1 MGDLNQVTLIGRLG
15 RDPEV
20 RTFDNGSKVANLRIA
35 TSDQWKDRDTGEK
48 REQTEWH
55 SIAVFGP
62 LVDTVEKYLKKGA
75 RVAVQGALRT
85 RKWQDQSG
93 ADRYSTEVVLQGF
106 KSHLQIID
114 WPDSDNREQSQRDAY
129 GSLPGNQ
136 DNYGSDYPPADDEI
150 PF

>member
-62 LVDTVEKYLKKGA
+62 LVDTV
-75 RVAVQGALRT
+75 Q
-85 RKWQDQSG
+85 
-93 ADRYSTEVVLQGF
+93 
-106 KSHLQIID
+106 
-114 WPDSDNREQSQRDAY
+114 
-129 GSLPGNQ
+129 
-136 DNYGSDYPPADDEI
+136 
-150 PF
+150 